1 MDLTISQ
8 AACSSERARGIAAD
22 IMATG
27 FMGVQVM
34 ATTAEGMDIGRDTR
48 TAGMAMCTADMRAA
62 MNTAADMAATTAVV
76 DITVVVDTAKAME
89 ADTGNSVVR
98 S

>member
-1 MDLTISQ
+1 
-8 AACSSERARGIAAD
+8 
-22 IMATG
+22 
-27 FMGVQVM
+27 
-34 ATTAEGMDIGRDTR
+34 
-48 TAGMAMCTADMRAA
+48 MRAA